1 MRDAAGNTTTVRL
14 SYHLVSSH
22 VPGVVVTPDPGTDPN
37 PRPGDDPLNPKP
49 RPVDP
54 ATPPRVDPD
63 GTQHAVIEDEM
74 RVKVKDG
81 AQLTLADAR
90 SLMERRYAFTPEGG
104 GAVTE
109 LKLALADGAGNA
121 VSAIDLGRPGAWRI
135 TYKVADASG
144 NTITVNLRYVVVT
157 DAPTVTPM
165 PDPERPGVGPGGQ
178 PLPPGETNVDPET
191 GLTHTVVTDHVVT
204 RTSDLLLTPE
214 AMAEFIDARYD
225 LAPGSSG
232 GGTAPLSVVLTAA
245 SARARASTAA
255 FSGITASEVRL
266 FNAAGAPALVI
277 DCSEPGVWYAEQVF
291 SDSFGDTT
299 TLKLTYELRE
309 GNVQGGISDGSN
321 GGSNGGTG
329 NVSVSEAGP
338 LTGDGS
344 GLGRSRWAS
353 AIHQLPQTG
362 GILGPC
368 PLHIMFVL
376 IMVLSGAYTLMRLR
390 QESSG
395 REERRRRDAEWEEF
409 RREAVR

>member
-1 MRDAAGNTTTVRL
+1 MQPGKSL
-14 SYHLVSSH
+14 S
-22 VPGVVVTPDPGTDPN
+22 P
-37 PRPGDDPLNPKP
+37 
-49 RPVDP
+49 
-54 ATPPRVDPD
+54 
-63 GTQHAVIEDEM
+63 
-74 RVKVKDG
+74 
-81 AQLTLADAR
+81 ADAR

-109 LKLALADGAGNA
+109 LKLTLADGAGSP
-121 VSAIDLGRPGAWRI
+121 VSVIDLGRPGAWRI

-225 LAPGSSG
+225 FAPGSSG

-277 DCSEPGVWYAEQVF
+277 DCSEPGVWYAEQVI

-309 GNVQGGISDGSN
+309 GNVQGGISDGGN

-395 REERRRRDAEWEEF
+395 REERRRHDAEWEEF